1 MQWLTDTISG
11 IGARI
16 KGTAQPAA
24 DSVDMGPLV
33 DDSQAQKALGTAPEA
48 PGTTMTGGK
57 RRHRTRR
64 HRKAKKTH
72 KRKH

>member
-1 MQWLTDTISG
+1 MQWLQDTFGG
-11 IGARI
+11 IVAKI

-24 DSVDMGPLV
+24 DDLGMGSLT
-33 DDSQAQKALGTAPEA
+33 DDSQAQQALGTASEA

-64 HRKAKKTH
+64 HRKGKKTH